1 MQTMATQVGG
11 FQAILERKGVELG
24 HVLRNRDDIVIETSA
39 DQMDEIQYASE
50 RDLAILNVD
59 RDSALLREVQ
69 AALLRAQDGTFGT
82 CIDCESPISPKRLA
96 AVPWASRC
104 IRCQES
110 ADRHRHESAV

>member
-1 MQTMATQVGG
+1 M
-11 FQAILERKGVELG
+11 
-24 HVLRNRDDIVIETSA
+24 RNRDDIAIETSA
-39 DQMDEIQYASE
+39 DHMDETQYASD

-69 AALLRAQDGTFGT
+69 AALLRARDGTFGT
-82 CIDCESPISPKRLA
+82 CIDCNSPISPKRLA

-110 ADRHRHESAV
+110 ADRHGEENAA